1 MYRELRDELYLSF
14 LLLGADAMLLGTL
27 DNADAKDLLADLR
40 NWNEAKLL
48 EMKEWLPSMSG
59 SRLEAVEERIRQ
71 YEALKKAA

>member
-1 MYRELRDELYLSF
+1 MDRELRDELYLSF
-14 LLLGADAMLLGTL
+14 LLLGADALLLGTL
-27 DNADAKDLLADLR
+27 DNADAKDLLSDLR

>member
-1 MYRELRDELYLSF
+1 MDHELRDELYLSF

-71 YEALKKAA
+71 YEAIKKAA

>member
-1 MYRELRDELYLSF
+1 MDRKLRDELYLSF

-27 DNADAKDLLADLR
+27 DNADARDLLADLR

>member
-1 MYRELRDELYLSF
+1 MDRELRDELYLSF

-48 EMKEWLPSMSG
+48 DLKKWLPSMSG

-71 YEALKKAA
+71 YEALKAA

>member
-1 MYRELRDELYLSF
+1 MDRELRDEIYLSF

-27 DNADAKDLLADLR
+27 DNADARDLLSDLR

>member
-1 MYRELRDELYLSF
+1 MDRELRDELYLSF

-27 DNADAKDLLADLR
+27 DNADEMDLLADLR

-48 EMKEWLPSMSG
+48 ELKEWLPSMSG

>member
-1 MYRELRDELYLSF
+1 MDRELRDELYLSF

-27 DNADAKDLLADLR
+27 DNADEMDLLADLR

-48 EMKEWLPSMSG
+48 ELKEWLPSMSG

-71 YEALKKAA
+71 YEALKAA